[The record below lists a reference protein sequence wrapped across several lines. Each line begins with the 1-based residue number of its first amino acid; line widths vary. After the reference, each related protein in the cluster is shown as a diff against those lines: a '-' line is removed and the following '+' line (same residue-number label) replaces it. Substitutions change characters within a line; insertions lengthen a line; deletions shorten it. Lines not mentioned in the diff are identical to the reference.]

1 MRKLAFILLA
11 LNFMLTPMA
20 SSIAMTLGFSGE
32 HVHFDKASYGHA
44 EFRQIAHA
52 EHAHPHAH
60 PQAHPHAHQG
70 SHHHDDHDRDQN
82 TDETSEGAPAKHTHG
97 EAHSAVFVLS
107 AQTLMFPPNLVSTA
121 ASTLPSFPKP
131 DHAYPPFRPPQAV

>member
-32 HVHFDKASYGHA
+32 HVHFDKASYELAGSQ
-44 EFRQIAHA
+44 QIAVA
-52 EHAHPHAH
+52 GHAHPHRH
-60 PQAHPHAHQG
+60 LHQS
-70 SHHHDDHDRDQN
+70 SHHHDHHDDHDQGQSA
-82 TDETSEGAPAKHTHG
+82 DETSEGAPAKHTHG
-97 EAHSAVFVLS
+97 EAHSPVFVLS
-107 AQTLMFPPNLVSTA
+107 TQTLMFPPNLVSTA

-131 DHAYPPFRPPQAV
+131 DHAYPPFRPPQAA

>member
-32 HVHFDKASYGHA
+32 HVHFDKASYGVA
-44 EFRQIAHA
+44 EPQQIAHA

-60 PQAHPHAHQG
+60 PHPHQS
-70 SHHHDDHDRDQN
+70 SHHQDDHDQDQN
-82 TDETSEGAPAKHTHG
+82 TGETSESAPAKHTHG

-107 AQTLMFPPNLVSTA
+107 TLTHLFPPNLVSTV
-121 ASTLPSFPKP
+121 ASALPSFPKP

>member
-32 HVHFDKASYGHA
+32 HAHFDQASYGIVEPA
-44 EFRQIAHA
+44 QMADA
-52 EHAHPHAH
+52 EHAHPH
-60 PQAHPHAHQG
+60 PHPHAH
-70 SHHHDDHDRDQN
+70 HHAPDPADHDQDQSN
-82 TDETSEGAPAKHTHG
+82 DEPREGTPGKHTHG
-97 EAHSAVFVLS
+97 EAHSPVFVLS
-107 AQTLMFPPNLVSTA
+107 TLTQIFPPNLASAA